1 MDSIISIKS
10 LIGLSDVTITVT
22 EDIAGYTSL
31 LVNGTP
37 VDDDGVEANPIS
49 NKVSSEDLD
58 SLLKAKIGITGLAD
72 AHTLEGV
79 ISLTN
84 LARIVVNTTD
94 YNPAADNLDG
104 SVSFKATDTTVTLDR
119 VTFTINATDAIT
131 SGSMLQGS
139 FIQNDNR
146 QNTAKIVAGS
156 FVPIWNISTG
166 ATTSAND
173 GVSFNKDADGEFTY
187 NDATVV
193 SAGDWVYLDEESELT
208 MNFTENT
215 GTYSSSKFDSDGGE
229 GADAADELTNIVIT
243 GDLQLNNT
251 TGAITSKTRQVV
263 STKTGGS
270 DTVTSSI
277 DINAFM
283 TLDQSAVAGAFTV
296 DHSTTRPE
304 SSTQEVDAG
313 VFGFIK

>member
-1 MDSIISIKS
+1 VDSIISIKS

-156 FVPIWNISTG
+156 
-166 ATTSAND
+166 
-173 GVSFNKDADGEFTY
+173 
-187 NDATVV
+187 
-193 SAGDWVYLDEESELT
+193 
-208 MNFTENT
+208 
-215 GTYSSSKFDSDGGE
+215 
-229 GADAADELTNIVIT
+229 
-243 GDLQLNNT
+243 
-251 TGAITSKTRQVV
+251 
-263 STKTGGS
+263 
-270 DTVTSSI
+270 
-277 DINAFM
+277 
-283 TLDQSAVAGAFTV
+283 
-296 DHSTTRPE
+296 
-304 SSTQEVDAG
+304 
-313 VFGFIK
+313 